1 MKTAFVTGGSG
12 EIGRAICRTLAGGGY
27 QVAIQYHSDEES
39 ARRLEK
45 ELRDAY
51 GASAALA
58 VACDIREEKQVDE
71 AASRAE
77 EYLGEIGL
85 LVNNAGI
92 SRIRLFDEISLEEWN
107 QVIGVNLTG
116 TFLMTRRLVR
126 PMIRAKE
133 GCILNIASMWG
144 QVGASCETH
153 YSASKGGVIAL
164 TKALAQEL
172 GPSGIRVNCL
182 CPGVIDTKMNGHLS
196 PEEMDALKEEIPLG
210 TLGTGEDIASMC
222 LFLAEKAPYI
232 TGQVI
237 GINGGMVL

>member
-12 EIGRAICRTLAGGGY
+12 EIGGAICRSLAAAGY
-27 QVAIQYHSDEES
+27 RVAVQYYRN
-39 ARRLEK
+39 RREGEALAA
-45 ELRDAY
+45 ELTGRY
-51 GASAALA
+51 GEGAALA
-58 VACDIREEKQVDE
+58 VSCDVRLEEQVDE
-71 AASRAE
+71 AVTRAE
-77 EYLGEIGL
+77 EALGPVSL
-85 LVNNAGI
+85 LINNAGI
-92 SRIRLFDEISLEEWN
+92 SRISLFDTITLEEWN

-116 TFLMTRRLVR
+116 TFLMSRRCIG

-133 GCILNIASMWG
+133 GVILNIASMWG

-164 TKALAQEL
+164 SKALAKEV

-182 CPGVIDTKMNGHLS
+182 CPGVIDTKMNGSLA
-196 PEEMDALKEEIPLG
+196 PEELEALREEIPLG
-210 TLGTGEDIASMC
+210 TLGSGEDIAAMC

-237 GINGGMVL
+237 GINGGMVV